1 MRGFWEVSGRP
12 QAGEDRNHARMIR
25 MGRALGAGTAA
36 GLLAVALL
44 PGAVLA
50 ADAASPVLAVTSSQ
64 ATEMAAGETASFD
77 IPAQPLAAALT
88 AFGRQAGLQV
98 SGDHADLSGIT
109 SRAVTG
115 DLTPEAALIRMLQGT
130 GVTFRFTDARTV
142 VLSKPDAGGDRVTL
156 GTIAVEGQSESAWG
170 PVSGYVARRSATGT
184 KTDTPIIEVPRS
196 VSVVTAD
203 QVEDQKVSNIREAL
217 RYTPG
222 LVPETL
228 GVDNRSTEIIYRGF
242 GSDKA
247 LYRDG
252 LNIQSQ
258 GFTALEP
265 DTYGLERIEV
275 LRGPASTLFG
285 QNAPGGLVNVVTKRP
300 PETFYSEAQL
310 LGGSFDQVEGR
321 FDVGGPVLDG
331 GKVSF
336 RLTGLHREGDT
347 QIDYV
352 DDSRT
357 YIAPAVSV
365 RLTDQTSLTFLGHFQ
380 NDDSGSLLQ
389 FLPASGTVLGND
401 NGELPASR
409 FLGEPDFDSYEN
421 VAGTAG
427 VLFEHRFD
435 ETATFRGNM
444 RYGYADTRFDTVYTS
459 GMATATTVNR
469 RIRKDRAYLQSLV
482 LDTQVEKSFDLA
494 GSRNTVIAGFDHKN
508 LNYDSVIL
516 INVAPT
522 IDIFNPVY
530 GQALNIPTEA
540 SNAFI
545 NSSDQ
550 HLTQSGLYFQD
561 QTKLFD
567 RVVVTLGGRYDIARS
582 ETIDRDANS
591 TEIQKDTAFTGQAG
605 LTYLFDNG
613 LAPYASYAESFEP
626 QIGTDFS
633 GNTFVPTTGTQYEV
647 GLKYQPPN
655 RNMLFSLAA
664 FELTRQNVTTT
675 DPANTNFSIQTGEVR
690 SRGLEFEAR
699 AGITDELSLIGAYTY
714 QRVEITESNGTD
726 VGSTPRQ
733 TPKHLASLWGDYTFR
748 DGPLDGL
755 GLSLGVRYTGATF
768 GDSNSSFRVPEFAVL
783 DAAMRYR
790 LKNTAFTFEVNAK
803 NLLDKEYI
811 SSCAST
817 SQCFYGFRRT
827 VLASLKAQW

>member
-1 MRGFWEVSGRP
+1 M
-12 QAGEDRNHARMIR
+12 
-25 MGRALGAGTAA
+25 AA

-50 ADAASPVLAVTSSQ
+50 ADGASSVLAVTPPR

-130 GVTFRFTDARTV
+130 GVTFRFADAKTV
-142 VLSKPDAGGDRVTL
+142 VLSKPAAGGERVTL

-170 PVSGYVARRSATGT
+170 PVSGYVARRSASGT

-365 RLTDQTSLTFLGHFQ
+365 RLTDQTSLTVLGHFQ

-550 HLTQSGLYFQD
+550 HLTQSGFYFQD

-790 LKNTAFTFEVNAK
+790 LKDTAFTFEVNAK